1 MNRFFRFSLLPA
13 LLAAALA
20 LTLAGCAPAQV
31 EQPEYALWFA
41 SDLSDWETSPQT
53 ALSAVPYG
61 GSLTVDALVDA
72 LLAGPEEDTGLRS
85 PFPAN
90 TRLLGWQL
98 DEDGLLWVDLS
109 ESYGRLTGI
118 GLTVADYCLTLTL
131 GQLEEVE
138 RVRITVSGRTVS
150 YRYWQELSPEQAL
163 LSGAEEQPVEVS
175 AVLYFPR
182 SGGRGLGFESR
193 TFQLT
198 EEDVL
203 VDVVARALLGGPE
216 DSDLTRAIPDSV
228 QLYSASL
235 EDGVCVL
242 NFSQALLDDMPDQA
256 DQQTLLIYSVV
267 NTMGNLDSV
276 DSVLFQVE
284 GETLSAY
291 GSVDLSAPLEPD
303 FGLVGND

>member
-1 MNRFFRFSLLPA
+1 MTYRRLLRAVPA
-13 LLAAALA
+13 LLAMVLA
-20 LTLAGCAPAQV
+20 LTACSPAQQTGT
-31 EQPEYALWFA
+31 EHMLWFA
-41 SDLSDWETSPQT
+41 NDLSDWEGPRYEAISP
-53 ALSAVPYG
+53 VPYTG
-61 GSLTVDALVDA
+61 ELTVDALLDA
-72 LLAGPEEDTGLRS
+72 LLSGPPADSGLRS
-85 PFPAN
+85 PFPSGA
-90 TRLLGWQL
+90 RLLGWQL

-109 ESYGRLTGI
+109 ESYGSLTGI
-118 GLTVADYCLTLTL
+118 ALTVADYCLTLTL
-131 GQLEEVE
+131 SQAEGVE
-138 RVRITVSGRTVS
+138 RVVITVSGRTIS
-150 YRYWQELSPEQAL
+150 YRYRQELDPSQVV
-163 LSGAEEQPVEVS
+163 LSGVEDTPVEVS

-256 DQQTLLIYSVV
+256 DQQTLLIYSIV

>member
-1 MNRFFRFSLLPA
+1 MNRFFRSSLLPA

-72 LLAGPEEDTGLRS
+72 LLAGPEEGSGLRS

-182 SGGRGLGFESR
+182 AGGIGLGFESR
-193 TFQLT
+193 SLQLT
-198 EEDVL
+198 ESDVPAEI
-203 VDVVARALLGGPE
+203 VAFALLAGPT
-216 DSDLTRAIPDSV
+216 DPDLVRIIPEQV
-228 QLYSASL
+228 QLYSAVL
-235 EDGVCVL
+235 EDGVCTL
-242 NFSQALLDDMPDQA
+242 DFSQSFVEEMPAGQA
-256 DQQTLLIYSVV
+256 QQQLLIYSIV
-267 NTMGNLDSV
+267 NTIGNLDAV
-276 DSVLFQVE
+276 DAVRFFVE
-284 GETLSAY
+284 DAPLTAY
-291 GSVDLSAPLEPD
+291 GSVDLSAPLQPD
-303 FGLVGND
+303 FSLVGND